1 MRKCRLDSLGAD
13 SGMPTRIKILG
24 TRSQAFS
31 LPHMH
36 LCTKPGLCTAALP
49 FVSYWKWLLP
59 SRVAS
64 QLTCTVEGQ
73 QWLRSE
79 QSPSKTAVTNRNGG
93 SRVWDVHHAHV
104 CKTSVLGVCSYVR
117 MYIHKSICE
126 GVHMYACNVCIFSNI
141 SAYLCNV

>member
-1 MRKCRLDSLGAD
+1 MRLLRKCRLDSLGAD
-13 SGMPTRIKILG
+13 SGMPTRIKMLE

-79 QSPSKTAVTNRNGG
+79 QSPSKTAESQTEMEEAECGMCIMLT
-93 SRVWDVHHAHV
+93 SAKQASLV
-104 CKTSVLGVCSYVR
+104 CVYMC
-117 MYIHKSICE
+117 
-126 GVHMYACNVCIFSNI
+126 VCIYIRAYVKVCICMRATCVFSQI
-141 SAYLCNV
+141 